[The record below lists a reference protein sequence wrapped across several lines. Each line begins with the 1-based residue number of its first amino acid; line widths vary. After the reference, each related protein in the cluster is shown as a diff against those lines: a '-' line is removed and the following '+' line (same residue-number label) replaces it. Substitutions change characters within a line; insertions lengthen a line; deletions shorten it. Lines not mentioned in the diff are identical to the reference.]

1 MKEQRTCIACRNK
14 NNKANLLRIVSVEN
28 EPILDTTHKINSRGV
43 YICNNIECIQKILK
57 MKNPSKI
64 LKIDVDKG
72 KFIKL
77 IENLGEN

>member
-1 MKEQRTCIACRNK
+1 MKEQRTCIACRSK

-64 LKIDVDKG
+64 LKIDVDKD

>member
-64 LKIDVDKG
+64 LKIDVDKD

>member
-14 NNKANLLRIVSVEN
+14 NNKSNLLRIVSVEN

-64 LKIDVDKG
+64 LKIDVDKY
-72 KFIKL
+72 KFIEL